1 MGSAVSRTI
10 SILLYPVR
18 AYLAFGGRLNS
29 PDHVYDWKC
38 WFRGMVYP
46 GIHRVLFVSLSVAV
60 GYFLFSRQPLQA
72 AISFALVMTSIR
84 VISWHERDLEI
95 RKLPVLWAWI
105 EKHHPKIY
113 RWLPEEPPLRPWM
126 SKIPKEIPCGP
137 TYVGG
142 RLAIY
147 SQVLYCTYYTCGSLD
162 EEIDTADR
170 NSSRSLAQPST
181 TTAVAKP
188 SRATKPPS

>member
-29 PDHVYDWKC
+29 PDHVCDWKC

-126 SKIPKEIPCGP
+126 SKIPEGDPLWP
-137 TYVGG
+137 YVCRRALSYIFAG
-142 RLAIY
+142 I
-147 SQVLYCTYYTCGSLD
+147 VLYLLYLW
-162 EEIDTADR
+162 I
-170 NSSRSLAQPST
+170 SR
-181 TTAVAKP
+181 
-188 SRATKPPS
+188 